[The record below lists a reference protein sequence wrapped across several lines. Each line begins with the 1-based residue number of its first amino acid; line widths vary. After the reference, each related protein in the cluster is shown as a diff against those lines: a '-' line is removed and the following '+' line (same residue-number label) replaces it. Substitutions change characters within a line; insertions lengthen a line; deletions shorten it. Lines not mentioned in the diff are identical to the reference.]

1 MLESLPLE
9 TVSSMLQ
16 ILQKN
21 IDLSS
26 EKIE

>member
-1 MLESLPLE
+1 MLEPLPLE